1 MYLETK
7 DLVAGYGK
15 KKVLQGISLGLE
27 KGEIVALLGH
37 NGAGKSTLLHVIA
50 GLHKPTSGAILFDG
64 VNIARRDIA
73 ENVKDGINLVP
84 QGRAFFDDLSVEEN
98 LRMAGYTLK
107 NAALMNERMDG
118 AYKFFPILQERHTQ
132 IAGTL
137 SGGQARMLSL
147 AMSMVVSPKVLLLD
161 EPTLGLAPLLSTE
174 LMDMIAKISRELGT
188 SVFLAQDSISRALS
202 VSHRGY
208 IMKMGRVVYQ
218 ASKET
223 LAKMSEKE
231 LWEMF

>member
-50 GLHKPTSGAILFDG
+50 GLHKPASGAILFDG
-64 VNIARRDIA
+64 VNITRRDIA

-98 LRMAGYTLK
+98 MRMAGYTLK
-107 NAALMNERMDG
+107 NATLMKERMDG
-118 AYKFFPILQERHTQ
+118 AYKFFPILQERYTQ

-147 AMSMVVSPKVLLLD
+147 AMSMVVSPKVMLLD

-188 SVFLAQDSISRALS
+188 SVFLAQDSISRALT
-202 VSHRGY
+202 VSNRGY
-208 IMKMGRVVYQ
+208 ILKMGRVVYH

-223 LAKMSEKE
+223 LAKMPEKE
-231 LWEMF
+231 LWDMF

>member
-15 KKVLQGISLGLE
+15 KKVLHGISLGLE

-37 NGAGKSTLLHVIA
+37 NGAGKSTLLQVIA
-50 GLHKPTSGAILFDG
+50 GLHKATAGAILFHG

-84 QGRAFFDDLSVEEN
+84 QGRSFFDDLSVEEN
-98 LRMAGYTLK
+98 LKMAGYTLN
-107 NAALMNERMDG
+107 NARLMKERMEG
-118 AYKFFPILQERHTQ
+118 AYKFFPILLERNKQ

-137 SGGQARMLSL
+137 SGGQARMLSIGM
-147 AMSMVVSPKVLLLD
+147 AMVVTPKVMLLD

-174 LMDMIAKISRELGT
+174 LMERIAEISRELGT

-202 VSHRGY
+202 VSSRGY

-218 ASKET
+218 APQET
-223 LAKMSEKE
+223 LSQMPEKE
-231 LWEMF
+231 LWDMF

>member
-50 GLHKPTSGAILFDG
+50 GLHKLTSGTILFNG
-64 VNIARRDIA
+64 VDIARRDIA

-98 LRMAGYTLK
+98 MKMAGYTLNDAILVK
-107 NAALMNERMDG
+107 ERMDG
-118 AYKFFPILQERHTQ
+118 AYKFFPILLERHKQ

-137 SGGQARMLSL
+137 SGGQTRMLSI
-147 AMSMVVSPKVLLLD
+147 AMAMVVLPKVMLLD

-188 SVFLAQDSISRALS
+188 SVFLAQDSISRALT
-202 VSHRGY
+202 VSNRGY
-208 IMKMGRVVYQ
+208 ILKMGRVVYQ

-223 LAKMSEKE
+223 LSKMPEKD

>member
-15 KKVLQGISLGLE
+15 KKILQGISLNLK

-50 GLHKPTSGAILFDG
+50 GLHKMTSGTILLDG
-64 VNIARRDIA
+64 VNISRRDIA
-73 ENVKDGINLVP
+73 ENVKEGINLVL

-107 NAALMNERMDG
+107 SAGLLRERMDG
-118 AYKFFPILQERHTQ
+118 AYKSFPILQERHKQ
-132 IAGTL
+132 IASTL

-147 AMSMVVSPKVLLLD
+147 GMSMIVSPKILLLD
-161 EPTLGLAPLLSTE
+161 EPTLGLAPLLATE
-174 LMDMIAKISRELGT
+174 IMDMIAKISQELGT
-188 SVFLAQDSISRALS
+188 SVLLAQDSISRALS

-208 IMKMGRVVYQ
+208 IMKMGRIVYQ

-223 LAKMSEKE
+223 LANMSEKE
-231 LWEMF
+231 LWGMF